1 MILCGKKARLYNCLI
16 EILNQHMDNYNYGF
30 IIGKKDGNK
39 YYTNNLE
46 NIEIHKKNSDDL
58 VSYVEVI
65 SLGYNLF
72 KRFGLEDIELSISCN
87 EEVLN
92 LLEALEIYCINDIES
107 NELNWNYIY
116 EDVIVGVGC
125 KNNNEINIK
134 INIEILINEVMNIIR
149 DNALDMNIDVCII
162 GVSEEESYHALKI
175 AQELRMNNINV
186 VLNEKVNSKFNINLD
201 DETLSKGIVSIKD
214 NYTNEEIKL
223 DEADILEYVL
233 GNI

>member
-1 MILCGKKARLYNCLI
+1 MILGGKKARLYNCLI
-16 EILNQHMDNYNYGF
+16 EILNQHMDNYNYEF
-30 IIGKKDGNK
+30 IIGKQDGNK

-58 VSYVEVI
+58 VSDVEVI

-72 KRFGLEDIELSISCN
+72 KRFGLDDIELSISCN
-87 EEVLN
+87 AEVLN
-92 LLEALEIYCINDIES
+92 LLEVLEIYCINDIES
-107 NELNWNYIY
+107 NKLTWNYIY

-125 KNNNEINIK
+125 KTNNEINIK
-134 INIEILINEVMNIIR
+134 INIETLINEVLNIIR

>member
-1 MILCGKKARLYNCLI
+1 M
-16 EILNQHMDNYNYGF
+16 
-30 IIGKKDGNK
+30 
-39 YYTNNLE
+39 
-46 NIEIHKKNSDDL
+46 
-58 VSYVEVI
+58 
-65 SLGYNLF
+65 
-72 KRFGLEDIELSISCN
+72 LEDIELSISCN

-134 INIEILINEVMNIIR
+134 INIETLINEVINIIR

-201 DETLSKGIVSIKD
+201 DETLSKGTVSIKD

>member
-16 EILNQHMDNYNYGF
+16 EILNQHMDNYNYEF
-30 IIGKKDGNK
+30 IIGKQDGNK

-58 VSYVEVI
+58 VSDVEVI

-72 KRFGLEDIELSISCN
+72 KRFGLDDIELSISCN
-87 EEVLN
+87 AEVLN
-92 LLEALEIYCINDIES
+92 LLEVLEIYCTNDIES
-107 NELNWNYIY
+107 NKLTWNYIY

-125 KNNNEINIK
+125 KTNNEISVI
-134 INIEILINEVMNIIR
+134 INIETLINEVMNIIK

-162 GVSEEESYHALKI
+162 GASEEESYHALKI

-201 DETLSKGIVSIKD
+201 DENLSKGIVSIKD

>member
-1 MILCGKKARLYNCLI
+1 MN
-16 EILNQHMDNYNYGF
+16 
-30 IIGKKDGNK
+30 NK

-58 VSYVEVI
+58 VSDVEVI

-72 KRFGLEDIELSISCN
+72 KRFGLDDIELSISCN
-87 EEVLN
+87 AEVLN
-92 LLEALEIYCINDIES
+92 LLEVLEIYCINDIES
-107 NELNWNYIY
+107 NKLTWNYIY

-125 KNNNEINIK
+125 KTNNEINIK
-134 INIEILINEVMNIIR
+134 INIETLINEVLNIIR

>member
-1 MILCGKKARLYNCLI
+1 MVINIILIIWK
-16 EILNQHMDNYNYGF
+16 ILKF
-30 IIGKKDGNK
+30 I
-39 YYTNNLE
+39 
-46 NIEIHKKNSDDL
+46 KKNSDDL
-58 VSYVEVI
+58 VSDVEVI

-134 INIEILINEVMNIIR
+134 INIETLINEVINIIR